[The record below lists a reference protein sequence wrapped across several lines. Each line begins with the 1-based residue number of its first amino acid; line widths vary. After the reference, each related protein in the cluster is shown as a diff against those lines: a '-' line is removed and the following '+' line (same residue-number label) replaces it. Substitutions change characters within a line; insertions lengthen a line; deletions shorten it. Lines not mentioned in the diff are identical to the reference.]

1 MADANGDGRAPA
13 RVGMV
18 QVGKRTLRVA
28 VRPGSG
34 AFPPLLIFNGVGANL
49 ELLEK
54 FTAALAGIET
64 VAFDVPGVGGSP
76 APLRPYRFRG
86 LARLAERLM
95 SRLGYVGPFDVL
107 GVSWGGALAQQ
118 FAHQFPQRCRRLV
131 LAATSPGVL
140 MVPGRFSVLRRMI
153 SPRRYTDPD
162 FLNKFGA
169 ELYGGDYR
177 RRPELLREHGRH
189 IRAPGGRG
197 YYFQL
202 LAAWGWTS
210 LFWLRSLRQPT
221 LVLAGRDDPIVPLV
235 NARILASMIRDATLH
250 VVDDGHLFLLS
261 RAAELAPVIRRFLAE
276 GTATP
281 AVPLD
286 VRPADCFVD
295 S

>member
-1 MADANGDGRAPA
+1 MQNGEGVAPT
-13 RVGMV
+13 RVSLIA
-18 QVGKRTLRVA
+18 VGGQTLRVG
-28 VRPGSG
+28 VRPGSRD
-34 AFPPLLIFNGVGANL
+34 APPLLIFNGIGANL
-49 ELLEK
+49 ELVET
-54 FTAALAGIET
+54 FTAALDGVET
-64 VAFDVPGVGGSP
+64 VVFDIPGVGGSA
-76 APLRPYRFRG
+76 APRRPYRFSG

-95 SRLGYVGPFDVL
+95 SQLGYDRPFDVL

-118 FAHQFPQRCRRLV
+118 FAHQFPRRCRRLV

-153 SPRRYTDPD
+153 SPRRYTDPA
-162 FLNKFGA
+162 FLHKFGG

-221 LVLAGRDDPIVPLV
+221 LVLAGRDDPIVPLI
-235 NARILASMIRDATLH
+235 NARILVSMIRDATLH
-250 VVDDGHLFLLS
+250 IVDDGHLFLLS
-261 RAAELAPVIRRFLAE
+261 RAAEIAPVIRRFLAD
-276 GTATP
+276 GTAAA
-281 AVPLD
+281 AVHPD
-286 VRPADCFVD
+286 VRPADCLVD